1 MSSEAQR
8 YVDGIAT
15 SEVGKALPRQLFRTL
30 YAIASFM
37 GESPDK
43 PDAHRI
49 CWAKQSTI
57 ARRAGASEKT
67 VERHIKALISA
78 KILAPPKRHCR
89 PGDRRGGAVKSLR
102 IVGFSPDQPDN
113 VSDRSRRPNG
123 HLGSTNQTNAP
134 RPTGHGVSHRET
146 KNKPTKPAGV
156 RDGQTAAVSQPANEN
171 VRITATDPRF
181 PAALK
186 ILERT
191 SLVFAD
197 ACRKAGFVD
206 FRHDQ
211 LQRLER

>member
-1 MSSEAQR
+1 MSSEAHW

-15 SEVGKALPRQLFRTL
+15 SEVGKSLPRQLFRTL
-30 YAIASFM
+30 HAIASFM
-37 GESPDK
+37 GESPEK

-67 VERHIKALISA
+67 VARHVEALISGNVL
-78 KILAPPKRHCR
+78 KPERRCL

-102 IVGFSPDQPDN
+102 IVGFSNDLPDTM
-113 VSDRSRRPNG
+113 SDRSERPNR
-123 HLGSTNQTNAP
+123 HLGSTNRTLAA
-134 RPTGHGVSHRET
+134 RPTGHCVSHRET

-156 RDGQTAAVSQPANEN
+156 RDGQTAAVSPPANEN

-181 PAALK
+181 PAALQL
-186 ILERT
+186 LERT

-197 ACRKAGFVD
+197 ACRKEGFVD
-206 FRHDQ
+206 VRPDQ